1 MGALHAEGFRRTRP
15 NGLVPICARPPTGP
29 LTIPTGCIHYVC
41 VRIIKESFLRDAAAA
56 YPKAAKYLTI
66 WIATVRAARWGSLA
80 DLRRVYPSADLVV
93 VGSGKS
99 VIVFNV
105 CGNTYRLIAAVH
117 FDRGMVYALRFFTHA
132 EYDKD
137 KWKDEL

>member
-1 MGALHAEGFRRTRP
+1 
-15 NGLVPICARPPTGP
+15 
-29 LTIPTGCIHYVC
+29 
-41 VRIIKESFLRDAAAA
+41 VRIIKEGFIRDAIMA

-66 WIATVRAARWGSLA
+66 WIVTVRAARWQNLS
-80 DLRRVYPSADLVV
+80 DLRRVYPSADLVA

-99 VIVFNV
+99 VIVVNG

-117 FDRGMVYALRFFTHA
+117 FDHGMVYTLRFFTHA
-132 EYDKD
+132 EYSKD

>member
-1 MGALHAEGFRRTRP
+1 M
-15 NGLVPICARPPTGP
+15 
-29 LTIPTGCIHYVC
+29 
-41 VRIIKESFLRDAAAA
+41 A
-56 YPKAAKYLTI
+56 YPKAAKDLAM
-66 WIATVRAARWGSLA
+66 WIATVRAARWQNLS
-80 DLRRVYPSADLVV
+80 DLRRVDPSADLVT

-117 FDRGMVYALRFFTHA
+117 FDRGMVYTLRFFTHA
-132 EYDKD
+132 EDSKD

>member
-1 MGALHAEGFRRTRP
+1 M
-15 NGLVPICARPPTGP
+15 
-29 LTIPTGCIHYVC
+29 C
-41 VRIIKESFLRDAAAA
+41 VRIIKESFLPDAATA
-56 YPKAAKYLTI
+56 YPKAAKYLAV
-66 WIATVRAARWGSLA
+66 WLATVRAARWENLS

-105 CGNTYRLIAAVH
+105 CGNTYRLIVAVH
-117 FDRGMVYALRFFTHA
+117 FDRGMVYTLRFLAHA
-132 EYDKD
+132 EHSKE

>member
-1 MGALHAEGFRRTRP
+1 M
-15 NGLVPICARPPTGP
+15 
-29 LTIPTGCIHYVC
+29 
-41 VRIIKESFLRDAAAA
+41 RIIKEGFIRDAAMA

-66 WIATVRAARWGSLA
+66 WIAAVRAARWQNLS
-80 DLRRVYPSADLVV
+80 DLRRADPSADLVA

-99 VIVFNV
+99 VIVVNG

-117 FDRGMVYALRFFTHA
+117 FDRGMVYTLRFFTHA
-132 EYDKD
+132 EDSKD

>member
-1 MGALHAEGFRRTRP
+1 M
-15 NGLVPICARPPTGP
+15 
-29 LTIPTGCIHYVC
+29 
-41 VRIIKESFLRDAAAA
+41 RIIKEGFIRDAAMA

-66 WIATVRAARWGSLA
+66 WIAAVRAARWQNLS
-80 DLRRVYPSADLVV
+80 DLRRADPSADLVA

-117 FDRGMVYALRFFTHA
+117 FDRGMVYTLRFFTHA
-132 EYDKD
+132 ECCKD
-137 KWKDEL
+137 KWKDES